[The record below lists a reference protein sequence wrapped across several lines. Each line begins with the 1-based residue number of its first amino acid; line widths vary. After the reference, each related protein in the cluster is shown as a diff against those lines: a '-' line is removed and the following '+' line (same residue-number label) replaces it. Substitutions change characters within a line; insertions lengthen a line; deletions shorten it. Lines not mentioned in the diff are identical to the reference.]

1 MIRAWQQ
8 QKNSRG
14 QLISLSPAESL
25 LLQMIESN
33 KAISIDDY
41 AHSAHISLTTAQD
54 FAVKLAAMDIIA
66 FHYNGSQFLLT
77 LSDKE

>member
-1 MIRAWQQ
+1 MR
-8 QKNSRG
+8 NPRHHR
-14 QLISLSPAESL
+14 SPHIQPHNRLTGTYATRTAYP
-25 LLQMIESN
+25 
-33 KAISIDDY
+33 KAGPSQ
-41 AHSAHISLTTAQD
+41 ATTAQD